1 MTQQQITVKDAMNL
15 KVMHLN
21 LHIRISNCLR
31 NRRII
36 TLSELTKL
44 DENSLIECRGIGK
57 RSVAEIETSL
67 KLLGLKLKMSQQDWE
82 IWTKQHEELIKK
94 LLLDEKIF
102 MLNNLKYT
110 VLFIE
115 NNSNEIIAINEYM
128 DVSEYMDIPSDFT
141 KAWIESVLARI
152 KIPIVKDEK
161 LWEVLHE
168 GFPTYPLPDEVAS
181 KVTSK
186 LKGFFI
192 TSYGENYEGKMKKL
206 LEFRS
211 QIIDIYINK
220 EKEENK

>member
-1 MTQQQITVKDAMNL
+1 MIQQSITVKDAMNL

-44 DENSLIECRGIGK
+44 DANSLIKCRGIGK

-67 KLLGLKLKMSQQDWE
+67 KLLGLKFKMSQHDWE

-94 LLLDEKIF
+94 LLQDERIN
-102 MLNNLKYT
+102 MLNNLKDT

-115 NNSNEIIAINEYM
+115 NNSNEIIGLNKYL
-128 DVSEYMDIPSDFT
+128 DIRADFI
-141 KAWIESVLARI
+141 KSWLEPVLARI
-152 KIPIVKDEK
+152 KIPTVKDEK
-161 LWEVLHE
+161 LCEVLHE
-168 GFPTYPLPDEVAS
+168 GFPTYPLPNEVAS
-181 KVTSK
+181 NVTSK
-186 LKGFFI
+186 LKEFFI

-206 LEFRS
+206 MDFRS

-220 EKEENK
+220 EKEGNK

>member
-21 LHIRISNCLR
+21 LHIQPSNCLR
-31 NRRII
+31 KMRIK

-44 DENSLIECRGIGK
+44 DGDSLKKSVTIGK
-57 RSVAEIETSL
+57 KSIAEIESNL
-67 KLLGLKLKMSQQDWE
+67 HLFGLKLRMSQQDWE

-102 MLNNLKYT
+102 MLNNLRYT

-115 NNSNEIIAINEYM
+115 NNSNEKIA
-128 DVSEYMDIPSDFT
+128 
-141 KAWIESVLARI
+141 
-152 KIPIVKDEK
+152 IVKDEK
-161 LWEVLHE
+161 LCEVLHE
-168 GFPTYPLPDEVAS
+168 GFPTYPLPNEVAS
-181 KVTSK
+181 NVTSK
-186 LKGFFI
+186 LKEFFI

-206 LEFRS
+206 MEFRS

-220 EKEENK
+220 EKKENKREHTLL